1 MQNSEEIL
9 TSAQKARP
17 SKTEVA
23 LTSFCLK
30 IRFKQH
36 LDSAPLHFLQRQSSV
51 SSTKAQHRV
60 YKDIACFGKSPFR
73 PVSDVQTTM
82 NIYNEI
88 QETKR
93 KEAFEDLNDK
103 IKISWYRKK
112 EW

>member
-51 SSTKAQHRV
+51 SSTKAQHRRH
-60 YKDIACFGKSPFR
+60 KDMACFGKSPFR
-73 PVSDVQTTM
+73 PVSALLYQLRRLTD
-82 NIYNEI
+82 
-88 QETKR
+88 
-93 KEAFEDLNDK
+93 DLCDLFFDSYYDT
-103 IKISWYRKK
+103 I
-112 EW
+112 